1 MEMYLPSYPPP
12 SLKANSLSYLAYL
25 PISNFQHNP
34 TITTSSKIYHVTHV
48 QIFPV
53 VPRLTLIVIY
63 FCFLKN
69 YFIILL
75 LFYFFGHTVWH
86 METKWIKPTL
96 PALEAQSH
104 NHWTT
109 REVPTFF

>member
-1 MEMYLPSYPPP
+1 MDMYLPSYPPP
-12 SLKANSLSYLAYL
+12 RLKANSLSYLGYL

-53 VPRLTLIVIY
+53 VPRLTFNSY
-63 FCFLKN
+63 FHFLKS
-69 YFIILL
+69 Y
-75 LFYFFGHTVWH
+75 YFFGHTVCH
-86 METKWIKPTL
+86 MEYKWIKPTL

-104 NHWTT
+104 HHWTT
-109 REVPTFF
+109 REVPTF